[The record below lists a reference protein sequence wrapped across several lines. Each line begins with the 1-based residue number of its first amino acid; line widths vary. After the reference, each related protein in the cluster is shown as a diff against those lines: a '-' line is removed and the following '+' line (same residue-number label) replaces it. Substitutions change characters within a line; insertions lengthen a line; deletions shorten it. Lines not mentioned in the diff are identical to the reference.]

1 MCSTFR
7 NEKNVLLKNIS
18 LKMKTKLTIKQK
30 FFVINLE
37 TSLIYLMFFFLMKK
51 LFKKRYFILLL
62 NESVIF
68 LLNFIRIKKKFPFFI
83 ILTHFN

>member
-68 LLNFIRIKKKFPFFI
+68 FIKFHSNQEKVPLFHNSNT
-83 ILTHFN
+83 L